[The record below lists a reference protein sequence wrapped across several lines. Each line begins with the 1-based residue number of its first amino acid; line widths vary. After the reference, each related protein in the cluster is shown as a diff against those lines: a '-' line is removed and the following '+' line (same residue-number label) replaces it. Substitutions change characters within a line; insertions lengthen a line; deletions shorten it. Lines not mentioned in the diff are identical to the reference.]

1 MKKTTN
7 EILQELIVEISK
19 YFPKEE
25 VEHYKS
31 LLEKAEEKTIELD
44 RIDPKDKSQLN
55 NETGIGSDIREQV
68 DRILTFADEQMSNE
82 DRIKLTVSITSLL
95 INYGEFELAVDLAEE
110 VEKQSKANNYENL
123 LAESYLLQSK
133 INWNQSEWSE
143 SKRFCKK
150 ALYMFTELGDELGIA
165 NCENM
170 YGTIAGEKGEIKEAK
185 SHFERA
191 FNFADS
197 TDADLLKAMLNINLG
212 IINDIQ
218 GNLEGALEH
227 YNNAEKNHL
236 KLNDPRNLARLH
248 HNMAMLFSKK
258 QDYEKALDY
267 FNKSIDVSIKKGY
280 LTNCAISFI
289 GKANIYAKAGKQN
302 LSEAFVNKAVEISM
316 KINDRLS
323 IADAYRIKGII
334 NQNLD
339 NLELSEEYFENS
351 LRLNDD
357 FNCKPNIAETS
368 IDMSDLYKKMDDDD
382 KAEELKSKGENYYE
396 SINQF

>member
-7 EILQELIVEISK
+7 EIMQELIVEISR
-19 YFPKEE
+19 YFPQED
-25 VEHYKS
+25 VDHYKS
-31 LLEKAEEKTIELD
+31 LIEKAYE
-44 RIDPKDKSQLN
+44 IDIDFSQISSKDKTQL
-55 NETGIGSDIREQV
+55 ESSSSDGSSIREQV
-68 DRILTFADEQMSNE
+68 DKILTFAEEHMSGV
-82 DRIKLTVSITSLL
+82 DRIKLTVGISSLL
-95 INYGEFELAVDLAEE
+95 INHGELDLACDLAEE
-110 VEKQSKANNYENL
+110 VERQSKANNYENL
-123 LAESYLLQSK
+123 LAESYLQQSK
-133 INWNQSEWSE
+133 VNWNQSEWRE

-150 ALYMFTELGDELGIA
+150 AIYMFTELGDELGIA

-170 YGTIAGEKGEIKEAK
+170 FGTIAGEKGEIMEAK

-191 FNFADS
+191 ANFADS
-197 TDADLLKAMLNINLG
+197 SDADQFKAMLNTNLG
-212 IINDIQ
+212 IINDVQ
-218 GNLEGALEH
+218 GNLEDALEN
-227 YNNAEKNHL
+227 YSSAEKTHL

-258 QDYEKALDY
+258 KDYEKALNY

-289 GKANIYAKAGKQN
+289 GKANIYAKTDKQN
-302 LSEAFVNKAVEISM
+302 LSDAFVNKAVEISL

-323 IADAYRIKGII
+323 VADAYRIKGII

-357 FNCKPNIAETS
+357 FDCKSNIAETS
-368 IDMSDLYKKMDDDD
+368 VDMSNLYVELDEND
-382 KAEELKSKGENYYE
+382 KAEELKAKGEHYYE
-396 SINQF
+396 SIN